1 MQKGL
6 LYLDG
11 YVLVCREPPAVR
23 RDYGGIAPEGRRLSH
38 GPKPGWIPRYQ
49 EEEAPDLVVLPQA
62 YPKRSRTRVVLSFH
76 LSGSSLSWQAARC
89 ATSMTCHRTWEG
101 LGGDDARREEERLVE
116 FGFLHGGTGS
126 QHGAAGYRRGVAES
140 RCGVVESRPAAAG
153 KAEGGAAGRP

>member
-23 RDYGGIAPEGRRLSH
+23 RDYGGLAPEGRRLFY

-89 ATSMTCHRTWEG
+89 ATSMACHQTWED
-101 LGGDDARREEERLVE
+101 LGGHDAQRKEEKLAR
-116 FGFLHGGTGS
+116 FGFRRGGKGS
-126 QHGAAGYRRGVAES
+126 QLGAADYRRGVAE
-140 RCGVVESRPAAAG
+140 CRPAAAG
-153 KAEGGAAGRP
+153 KAEGGAAAGRP